1 MIVLVHE
8 NNRPLQVLDTS
19 LNEVKFSVASS
30 ITDTM
35 FVLAKTFPDDIIMWC
50 HKTYVKYISTSEISN
65 IFHHKQIMA
74 SFSVSKTSYIP
85 KAIGFIDQSVF
96 VNVKY
101 DVSYPTW
108 LMSSDVGGV
117 SAEFLNTI
125 ISIKRHRSFDYF
137 LNSLAKLAMPKGLFC
152 YSEPRLLKAIPSQTI
167 RAKSASNIELFKFS
181 KQHYKW
187 FWTFMLLLCHI
198 LYRKR
203 FPLLPFVLSLFYRKQ
218 RIFFQNLKVQSSK
231 VVVNKREID
240 VIIPTIGRKEHLYD
254 VLKDLAAQTLLP
266 KNVII
271 VEQNP
276 SEGSVSELDFLTE
289 DNWPFIIKHVFTHQT
304 GACNARNI
312 ALDLVESEWVFLNDD
327 DNRFEVHLLKSVFEK
342 IEQYGVDVLTTEY
355 LQKGE
360 TLPRQYNYTH
370 QTGIFGSGC
379 SVVKTESLKDIRF
392 NMALEFGYGEDTDFG
407 RQLRNSG
414 NDVIFFPDLKIVHLK
429 APMGG
434 FRTKF
439 FHPWE
444 TEKVQPKPSPT
455 VMYVRKKFYTH
466 EQFLGFKCISFFRF
480 CSQQKNKNPF
490 FYFSKFIRDWKLS
503 IFWADKLEQQ

>member
-8 NNRPLQVLDTS
+8 NNRPLQVLDAS
-19 LNEVKFSVASS
+19 LNELKFSVEPS
-30 ITDTM
+30 IMETM
-35 FVLAKTFPDDIIMWC
+35 FALAKTFPDDIIMWC
-50 HKTYVKYISTSEISN
+50 YKTYVKYINTSEISN
-65 IFHHKQIMA
+65 IFYHKQIMA
-74 SFSVSKTSYIP
+74 SFSVCKTSYIP

-101 DVSYPTW
+101 DVRYPTW
-108 LMSSDVGGV
+108 LMSSDIGGV
-117 SAEFLNTI
+117 SAEFLNATNG
-125 ISIKRHRSFDYF
+125 IKSCQNFDYF

-152 YSEPRLLKAIPSQTI
+152 YSEPKFLKELPGHGIQT
-167 RAKSASNIELFKFS
+167 KKASTGELFQFA

-187 FWTFMLLLCHI
+187 VWTYMLLLCQIIYH
-198 LYRKR
+198 KR
-203 FPLLPFVLSLFYRKQ
+203 ITFFSFVRSLFYKKRSVT
-218 RIFFQNLKVQSSK
+218 FQSLEIQSSK
-231 VVVNKREID
+231 VVVNKKEID
-240 VIIPTIGRKEHLYD
+240 VVIPTIGRKQYLYD
-254 VLKDLAAQTLLP
+254 VLKDLAVQTLLP
-266 KNVII
+266 KNVIV

-276 SEGSVSELDFLTE
+276 SEKSVSELNFLTE
-289 DNWPFIIKHVFTHQT
+289 DDWPFKIKHVFTHQT

-444 TEKVQPKPSPT
+444 KEKEQPKPSPT
-455 VMYVRKKFYTH
+455 VMYVRKKFYTD
-466 EQFLGFKCISFFRF
+466 EQFLGFKCISFFRYY
-480 CSQQKNKNPF
+480 SQQKNKNPF
-490 FYFSKFIRDWKLS
+490 SYFSKFIRDWKLS
-503 IFWADKLEQQ
+503 IFWADKLEQH